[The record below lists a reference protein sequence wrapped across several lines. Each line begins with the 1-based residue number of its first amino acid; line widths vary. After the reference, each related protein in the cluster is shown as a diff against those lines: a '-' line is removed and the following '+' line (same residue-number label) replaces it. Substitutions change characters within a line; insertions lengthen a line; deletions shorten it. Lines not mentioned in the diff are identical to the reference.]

1 MRRARETVRGII
13 MTSLYGIAVVRGVFV
28 DAQFRCGLGDFLRVA
43 GGSGFRGAIRHGQ
56 ADAAQVSSM
65 SRFLIHLFAFGF
77 YTFALLLLTGRTFD
91 WEETRKT
98 FYLGGMRYGALMS
111 LATFFA
117 TWMSA
122 ASLVG
127 FTVWIMQDG
136 YVAFAGSVHGWL
148 FGLLPMPILV
158 HRLRKRHVIS
168 VPEWLLAE
176 YGDRR
181 LRWLGALAMLFA
193 YMLYL
198 VIQFRAFGEIAS
210 HMLKIPVGFSAM
222 ALVYLF
228 VLYTTFGGYPS
239 VVRSDALSSVLI
251 LGGVSVAFLAAVFIY
266 GSPASAHTIIARTEP
281 RMLDSWRSWHDGL
294 VTLSLALSWGF
305 GVASNPQ
312 YSVRLMAAR
321 RTKDA
326 LIVVVAA
333 SFLVGWIYFS
343 LTNLGIICRAF
354 APELMPVPFET
365 GQFAAYFDAALPLWA
380 SLPLLIGVLA
390 AAVSTANSELLL
402 ATCAL
407 CYDLAPT
414 WAQPNE
420 SKKSKKTENPLS
432 ESRFLFVNRLVIVII
447 ATGSLFLSQLSL
459 PGILAIGRISWT
471 LLAVCFFFP
480 LYFPLGRERVRRR
493 IFAVTASSLLL
504 HALLILLTPLSAEVS
519 MLVQLL
525 LQGVVYAYLS
535 LSGRGAKRMAS
546 SP

>member
-1 MRRARETVRGII
+1 M
-13 MTSLYGIAVVRGVFV
+13 
-28 DAQFRCGLGDFLRVA
+28 
-43 GGSGFRGAIRHGQ
+43 SG
-56 ADAAQVSSM
+56 
-65 SRFLIHLFAFGF
+65 FLIHLFVFGF

-148 FGLLPMPILV
+148 LGLVPMPILV
-158 HRLRKRHVIS
+158 YRLRKRHVIS
-168 VPEWLLAE
+168 VPEWLYAE

-181 LRWLGALAMLFA
+181 LRYLGALAMLFA
-193 YMLYL
+193 YLLYL

-210 HMLKIPVGFSAM
+210 HMLKIPVGFSAA

-239 VVRSDALSSVLI
+239 VVRSDALSAVLI
-251 LGGVSVAFLAAVFIY
+251 LGGVSIALFAAVWIY
-266 GSPASAHTIIARTEP
+266 GSPVEAHRAIARTEP
-281 RMLDSWRSWHDGL
+281 RMLDSWRSWGDGL

-326 LIVVVAA
+326 LLVVVAA
-333 SFLVGWIYFS
+333 AFLVGWVYFS

-354 APELMPVPFET
+354 AAELMPVPFET

-380 SLPLLIGVLA
+380 SLPLMIGVLA
-390 AAVSTANSELLL
+390 AAVSTANSELLI
-402 ATCAL
+402 ATCAI
-407 CYDLAPT
+407 CYDLAPSR
-414 WAQPNE
+414 AEP
-420 SKKSKKTENPLS
+420 ENPFS
-432 ESRFLFVNRLVIVII
+432 ENRFLFINRLVIVAI

-480 LYFPLGRERVRRR
+480 LYFPLRSQRVRRN
-493 IFAVTASSLLL
+493 IFTVTALSLVL
-504 HALLILLTPLSAEVS
+504 HAILIVLTPLSAEVS

-525 LQGVVYAYLS
+525 LQGIAYMGLS
-535 LSGRGAKRMAS
+535 KPDRRCVAVSERR
-546 SP
+546 

>member
-1 MRRARETVRGII
+1 
-13 MTSLYGIAVVRGVFV
+13 
-28 DAQFRCGLGDFLRVA
+28 
-43 GGSGFRGAIRHGQ
+43 
-56 ADAAQVSSM
+56 M

-127 FTVWIMQDG
+127 FTVWIMEDG

-148 FGLLPMPILV
+148 LGLLPMPILV
-158 HRLRKRHVIS
+158 HRLRKRHVSS

-210 HMLKIPVGFSAM
+210 HMLKIPVGFSAA

-266 GSPASAHTIIARTEP
+266 GSPIEAHAVLARTEP
-281 RMLDSWRSWHDGL
+281 RMLDSWRSWREGL

-333 SFLVGWIYFS
+333 SFLVAWVYFS
-343 LTNLGIICRAF
+343 LTNLGVICRAF
-354 APELMPVPFET
+354 VPELMPVPFET
-365 GQFAAYFDAALPLWA
+365 EQFAAYFDAALPLWA

-407 CYDLAPT
+407 CYDLAP
-414 WAQPNE
+414 ARPE
-420 SKKSKKTENPLS
+420 RKKAEKQENPFS
-432 ESRFLFVNRLVIVII
+432 ENRFLFVNRLVIVVI
-447 ATGSLFLSQLSL
+447 ATGSLFLSQLAL

-480 LYFPLGRERVRRR
+480 LYFPLGGERIRGR
-493 IFAVTASSLLL
+493 IFAVTASSLVL
-504 HALLILLTPLSAEVS
+504 HGILIVLTPISAEVS

-525 LQGVVYAYLS
+525 LQGLVYAVLA
-535 LSGRGAKRMAS
+535 LGRDAR
-546 SP
+546 